1 MKDEL
6 KYEIAYSAI
15 MMAIHSLFPKM
26 GDVSYKEKI
35 DSIIS
40 ILENFKLVEKKE

>member
-6 KYEIAYSAI
+6 KYEIAYSSI

-26 GDVSYKEKI
+26 GDTKHQEKI
-35 DSIIS
+35 ECIIE
-40 ILENFKLVEKKE
+40 ILHRFNLVEKKD